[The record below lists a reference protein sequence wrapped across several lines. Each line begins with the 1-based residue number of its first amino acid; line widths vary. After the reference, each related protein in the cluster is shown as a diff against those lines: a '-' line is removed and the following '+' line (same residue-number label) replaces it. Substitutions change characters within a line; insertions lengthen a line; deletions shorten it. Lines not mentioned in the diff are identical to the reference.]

1 MLKLRLHEAKAEAG
15 FLPMSDCSTE
25 LSPDLLLVYRAVSI
39 KISVDFKIPAG
50 VTGAFDFLLVYRAVS
65 IKISVDFKIPAGV
78 AEAFNLLLYYRGVSI
93 KFSCFPNPCGV
104 LGVFDILLVYDR
116 RVYIILTYMTD
127 RHIGDSAITLP

>member
-25 LSPDLLLVYRAVSI
+25 LSPDL
-39 KISVDFKIPAG
+39 
-50 VTGAFDFLLVYRAVS
+50 LLVYRAVS